1 MILSRSGAGLFKAV
15 IVAAVLVLSGCDQDA
30 ATEWTFR
37 KTLEFQLKGECQ
49 NDACKLAVST
59 QIKAC
64 MVKANWRDYIEKKDD
79 EVAQEK
85 FLLTFFPCFVDTAG
99 VSYF

>member
-1 MILSRSGAGLFKAV
+1 MMLIKSWACLPKVLIISL
-15 IVAAVLVLSGCDQDA
+15 IVVLSGCDQNA

-49 NDACKLAVST
+49 DEACKLAVSK

-64 MVKANWRDYIEKKDD
+64 MVKASWRDYIENKDD
-79 EVAQEK
+79 DAAQEK
-85 FLLTFFPCFVDTAG
+85 FILTFFPCFVDVEG
-99 VSYF
+99 KSYF